1 MFKIRKV
8 HGVDIMRQYLETRY
22 LPGLTVR
29 ELDLSPEDL
38 FVMFG
43 VLA

>member
-1 MFKIRKV
+1 MQ
-8 HGVDIMRQYLETRY
+8 QYLETRY

-29 ELDLSPEDL
+29 ELDLSPEEL

-43 VLA
+43 LLA